1 MKRPIMEM
9 AEERL
14 PGLFEPHTILPVQ
27 FFTRLQR
34 NAAWTGEQRLMAA
47 ILEDAIAVCCKPD
60 PPKTSKGKTLLRES
74 LQWVRSNDRK
84 WTFSFL
90 RICEMLDMNP
100 GAIRRNVRIRRGE
113 EPAVQPEPVVE
124 VPYGRSSLPGVREP
138 SEPGPVGSATAHLVQ
153 CRRPSSRSRAG
164 GYRFALC

>member
-34 NAAWTGEQRLMAA
+34 HAAWTGEQRLMGA

-60 PPKTSKGKTLLRES
+60 PPKTAKGKTLLRES

-100 GAIRRNVRIRRGE
+100 SAIRRGVRIRRGE
-113 EPAVQPEPVVE
+113 EPAVQPAPVVE
-124 VPYGRSSLPGVREP
+124 VAYEAIEP
-138 SEPGPVGSATAHLVQ
+138 P
-153 CRRPSSRSRAG
+153 RRTG
-164 GYRFALC
+164 TE